1 MEEVWK
7 DIEGFDGKYQVSNQG
22 RVRSRQKG
30 EWRFLKQGYG
40 EGRYAQVVLS
50 INGKRYTRRVHRLV
64 AEAFIPN
71 PEHKTQIDHIR
82 GYFSNSCSNFADNL
96 RWVSPIENVNN
107 PNTKVN
113 MRGKKKEQRRKRE
126 ARRMMQRLERMRTN
140 DRCIIGDG
148 YSVFFD
154 RNNNYYIL
162 SYQQQTIDLNGETY
176 IVDRVDDLPSLFHT
190 RDYLNEDGTI
200 DYARLWDDMQTDLNG
215 GIEGV
220 EDYIITTNEEGDEE
234 IEWLDD

>member
-1 MEEVWK
+1 MKQREIWK
-7 DIEGFDGKYQVSNQG
+7 DIQGCEGKYQVSTQG
-22 RVRSRQKG
+22 EVRSKQADG
-30 EWRFLKQGYG
+30 WRSLKQGYG
-40 EGRYAQVVLS
+40 EGRYAQVVIS

-64 AEAFIPN
+64 AEAFLEN
-71 PEHKTQIDHIR
+71 PHNKPQIDHIDGNHFNNR
-82 GYFSNSCSNFADNL
+82 ADNL
-96 RWVSPIENVNN
+96 RWATPSENTNN
-107 PNTKVN
+107 PNTKAN

-126 ARRMMQRLERMRTN
+126 AGKMIQRLERMRIN
-140 DRCIIGDG
+140 DRCILGDG

-200 DYARLWDDMQTDLNG
+200 DYARLWDDMQTELNG
-215 GIEGV
+215 GIEGD
-220 EDYIITTNEEGDEE
+220 EDYFITTNEDGDEE
-234 IEWLDD
+234 LIWRD

>member
-1 MEEVWK
+1 MVRIELWR

-30 EWRFLKQGYG
+30 EWRLLQQGHG

-64 AEAFIPN
+64 AEAFVQNPN
-71 PEHKTQIDHIR
+71 HLPQIDHR
-82 GYFSNSCSNFADNL
+82 DGNCLNNYADNL
-96 RWVSPIENVNN
+96 RYTRPIDNARN
-107 PNTKVN
+107 PNTIGHL
-113 MRGKKKEQRRKRE
+113 RGSRSEQRKQRE
-126 ARRMMQRLERMRTN
+126 ARRMTQRLERMRTN

-200 DYARLWDDMQTDLNG
+200 DYAGLWDDMQTELNG
-215 GIEGV
+215 GIEGD
-220 EDYIITTNEEGDEE
+220 EDYFITTNEDGDEV
-234 IEWLDD
+234 IEWLEE